1 MTTEEPTPSSPDGSS
16 AASASPTSRARPRVQ
31 RFRAEWVLPIT
42 APPIPNGWIDVE
54 DGYVIALGGGEAG
67 AETSRETTEAPRSGD
82 RGEDAGSPASS
93 LQPSPRATV
102 VDEVDLG
109 RVAVMPG
116 LVNAHTHIEL
126 SWMWGR
132 VPPNES
138 FVDWVSQLMALRA
151 AAGGDDRSKMAEA
164 IALAEEAGTAALGDI
179 SNTLASVDAIARSR
193 LHAVVFRELIGFR
206 SPDPAG
212 LVHRALAEMDA
223 VPVPPDARIRLS
235 LAPHAP
241 YSVSPALFR
250 EIAKASTGQGAV
262 STVHLGESPD
272 ELTFLRAGEGP
283 FRAFLERVGA
293 WTPEWAVPGCGPA
306 EYLGLLDV
314 LSPRLL
320 IVHGVQLTDPELTD
334 LAGRGA
340 TLVTCPRSNVWV
352 GAGDPPI
359 ERFYASGVRVAIGTD
374 SLASATDLN
383 LFSELAAMHHLAPG
397 LAPARLLASATRV
410 GAEALGFDRL
420 GFIGP
425 GARARLIAIDLPEH
439 VRDVETY
446 LVEGI
451 DPGQIDW
458 VPVAD

>member
-1 MTTEEPTPSSPDGSS
+1 
-16 AASASPTSRARPRVQ
+16 
-31 RFRAEWVLPIT
+31 VLPIT
-42 APPIPNGWIDVE
+42 APPLRDGWIDVQ
-54 DGYVIALGGGEAG
+54 DGHVIALGGDEA
-67 AETSRETTEAPRSGD
+67 ATR
-82 RGEDAGSPASS
+82 PASG
-93 LQPSPRATV
+93 PGGGAPPAPGATTTAAAAV
-102 VDEVDLG
+102 GSAPLVEEINLG

-132 VPPNES
+132 VPPNPS
-138 FVDWVSQLMALRA
+138 FVDWVSQLIALRA
-151 AAGGDDRSKMAEA
+151 SAGGDDRSKMAEA
-164 IALAEEAGTAALGDI
+164 IAGAEEAGTAAIGDI

-206 SPDPAG
+206 TDDPAG
-212 LVHRALAEMDA
+212 LVHRALAEIAA
-223 VPVPPDARIRLS
+223 VAVPPDARIRLS
-235 LAPHAP
+235 VAPHAP

-250 EIAKASTGQGAV
+250 EIARASTGQGAV
-262 STVHLGESPD
+262 SSVHLGESPD
-272 ELTFLRAGEGP
+272 EVRFLREGEGQ
-283 FRAFLERVGA
+283 FREFLERVGA
-293 WTPEWAVPGCGPA
+293 WTPAWTVPGCGPA
-306 EYLGLLDV
+306 EYLRRLEV

-320 IVHGVQLTDPELTD
+320 VVHGVQLTDDELGD

-374 SLASATDLN
+374 SLASASDLN
-383 LFSELAAMHHLAPG
+383 LFSEVAAMHHLAPG
-397 LAPARLLASATRV
+397 LAPGRLLASATRA

-425 GARARLIAIDLPEH
+425 GARARLIAIDLPED

-446 LVEGI
+446 LCEGV
-451 DPGQIDW
+451 DPGQVDW
-458 VPVAD
+458 LPVED

>member
-1 MTTEEPTPSSPDGSS
+1 
-16 AASASPTSRARPRVQ
+16 
-31 RFRAEWVLPIT
+31 VLPIT
-42 APPIPNGWIDVE
+42 SPPLRDGWIDVQ
-54 DGYVIALGGGEAG
+54 DGEVIALGGEPATGPGGGAPPALGAVTGVSARGRMEPRSSMHAG
-67 AETSRETTEAPRSGD
+67 AATPASAPAVA
-82 RGEDAGSPASS
+82 AGSST
-93 LQPSPRATV
+93 LV
-102 VDEVDLG
+102 EEIDLG

-132 VPPNES
+132 VPPNPS

-151 AAGGDDRSKMAEA
+151 AAGGDDRSKMIEA
-164 IALAEEAGTAALGDI
+164 IAGAEEAGTAAIGDI

-193 LHAVVFRELIGFR
+193 LHAVVFRELLGFR

-212 LVHRALAEMDA
+212 IVHRALAEMDA
-223 VPVPPDARIRLS
+223 VVVPPDARIRLT

-250 EIAKASTGQGAV
+250 EIAKASTGQGAL
-262 STVHLGESPD
+262 SSVHLGESP
-272 ELTFLRAGEGP
+272 EEVRFLKEGEGP

-293 WTPEWAVPGCGPA
+293 WTPAWEVPRCGPA
-306 EYLGLLDV
+306 EYLRRLDV

-320 IVHGVQLTDPELTD
+320 VVHGVQLTDEELAD

-359 ERFYASGVRVAIGTD
+359 ERFYASGLRIAIGTD

-383 LFSELAAMHHLAPG
+383 LFSEVAAMHALAPG

-446 LVEGI
+446 LCEGV

-458 VPVAD
+458 LPVED